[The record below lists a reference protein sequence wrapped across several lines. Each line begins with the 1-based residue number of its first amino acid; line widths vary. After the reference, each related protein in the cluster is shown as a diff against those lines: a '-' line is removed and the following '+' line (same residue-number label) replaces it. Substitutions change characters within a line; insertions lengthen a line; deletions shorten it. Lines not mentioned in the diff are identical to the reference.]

1 MDGPQT
7 TDDRPDRGFLI
18 SSSVHLP
25 PVVCILGSQTP
36 KAQYQSTT
44 ATGYITTTSTMAS
57 EMQIDTPSPS
67 PAPTS
72 APAAQAANS
81 GKIDESLYSRQLYVL
96 GKDAM
101 LKMASSN
108 VLIIGL
114 NGLGLEI
121 AKNVALAGVKSL
133 ALYDPAEVTL
143 QDLSSQFFLTTD
155 DIGKGRAAATLPKLE
170 ELNQYVPINVVEDLT
185 PEVVKKFSVVVAT
198 NLPLSK
204 QLELNQ
210 LTHANNIKFISA
222 DVRGLF
228 AQAFVDFGKGFQI
241 FDQNGEEPKTGIVS
255 DIEKDGSVTML
266 DDNRHGLEDGDY
278 VKFSEVQGITKLNE
292 QGSIYKIKVLGPFA
306 FQLEDFDPSW
316 GTYQKGG
323 IYTQVKTPI
332 SVDYEDLETQLA
344 NPEFLISDFA
354 KFVRPIQLHL
364 GFQALDAFKIAH
376 DGQLPRPHN
385 EEDAQEVVKATKSL
399 VEKYSQ
405 HISSPEDVDE
415 DLIKELAYGARG
427 DLPAMVAF
435 YGGLLAQ
442 EVLKACSG
450 KFVPIKQWLY
460 FDSLESLPEGE
471 EYVRNE
477 ETCKPINSRYDNQIA
492 VFGLKFQQ
500 KLANLKIFLVGS
512 GAIGCEMLKNWAM
525 MGIATGPDGKIFIT
539 DNDTIEKSNLNRQF
553 LFRAKDV
560 GSNKSDVSSAAVCA
574 MNPDLKG
581 KIDSRI
587 DKVGE
592 ETEHI
597 FNSEFWENL
606 DIVTNAL
613 DNVEARTYVDRRCV
627 FFKKPLLESGT
638 LGTKGNT
645 QVVIPNLTESYS
657 SSRDPPEKSIPL
669 CTLRSFPNKIDHTIA
684 WGKSLFQGY
693 FHDAPENV
701 NLYLTQPN
709 FVESVL
715 KQSGDVKS
723 ILETINQY
731 LTTDKPYTFEDCI
744 KWARLQFEDKFAHD
758 IKQLLYNFPKDAVT
772 SKGEP
777 FWTSPK
783 RAPTPLVFDINN
795 ESHFDFVV
803 GGANLLAYVYGL
815 KGDQGEPNKKFYED
829 VLSKVEI
836 PEWSPKSD
844 VKIQVNDS
852 DPDPNANTPE
862 TDNAVIEKLSA
873 SLPSPSSLAGYR
885 LSAVEF
891 EKDDDTNHHI
901 EFITAASNCRALNY
915 EIETADK
922 SKTKF
927 IAGRIIPA
935 IATTTALVTG
945 LVCLEL
951 YKVADSN
958 TNIEKYKNG
967 FVNLALPFIGFSE
980 PIVSAKGEYGGKTY
994 DKIWDRFDLHGDM
1007 TLQQVIDYFEEK
1019 EGLELSMM
1027 SYGVSLLFA
1036 SFYVKKMESRYNM
1049 KISEIIELVTK
1060 KPLGEHEKHL
1070 ILEVC
1075 LEDKDGEEPDVPYA
1089 VLHL

>member
-1 MDGPQT
+1 M
-7 TDDRPDRGFLI
+7 
-18 SSSVHLP
+18 
-25 PVVCILGSQTP
+25 
-36 KAQYQSTT
+36 ST
-44 ATGYITTTSTMAS
+44 SAS
-57 EMQIDTPSPS
+57 EMQVDSPTPGPEES
-67 PAPTS
+67 
-72 APAAQAANS
+72 
-81 GKIDESLYSRQLYVL
+81 KIDESLYSRQIYVL
-96 GKDAM
+96 GKEAM

-114 NGLGLEI
+114 KGLGLEI
-121 AKNVALAGVKSL
+121 SKNVALAGVKSL
-133 ALYDPAEVTL
+133 SIYDPNPVTL
-143 QDLSSQFFLTTD
+143 QDLSSQFFLAES
-155 DIGKGRAAATLPKLE
+155 DIGSSRAKATLPKLA
-170 ELNQYVPINVVEDLT
+170 ELNQYVPINVVDELT
-185 PEVVKKFSVVVAT
+185 PEIIKTFSVVVAT
-198 NLPLSK
+198 DLPLAK
-204 QLELNQ
+204 QIELNT
-210 LTHANNIKFISA
+210 LTHQNNIKFISA
-222 DVRGLF
+222 DIRGLF
-228 AQAFVDFGKGFQI
+228 AQAFVDFGTDFTIYDK
-241 FDQNGEEPKTGIVS
+241 DGEEPKSGIVS
-255 DIEKDGSVTML
+255 DIEKNGTVTML

-278 VKFSEVQGITKLNE
+278 VKFTEVQGIPQLNE
-292 QGSIYKIKVLGPFA
+292 PGSIYKIKVLGPFA
-306 FQLEDFDPSW
+306 FQLVDFDPSW
-316 GTYQKGG
+316 GNYEKGG
-323 IYTQVKTPI
+323 LYTQVKVPI
-332 SVDYEDLETQLA
+332 KESYQDLQSQLL

-354 KFVRPIQLHL
+354 KFDRPIQLHL
-364 GFQALDAFKIAH
+364 GFQALHQFQLNH
-376 DGQLPRPHN
+376 NMELPRPHN
-385 EEDAQEVVKATKSL
+385 ETDALELVKLTQELAP
-399 VEKYSQ
+399 KYSD
-405 HISSPEDVDE
+405 HISSSDDINI
-415 DLIKELAYGARG
+415 DLIKELSFGARG

-460 FDSLESLPEGE
+460 FDSLESLPDSKIYERSE
-471 EYVRNE
+471 DS
-477 ETCKPINSRYDNQIA
+477 CKPINSRYDNQIA
-492 VFGLKFQQ
+492 VFGLDFQK

-553 LFRAKDV
+553 LFRSRDV
-560 GSNKSDVSSAAVCA
+560 GSNKSEVSSKAVCV
-574 MNPDLKG
+574 MNPDLAG
-581 KIDSRI
+581 KIDARI
-587 DKVGE
+587 DKVAE
-592 ETEHI
+592 DTEHI
-597 FNSEFWENL
+597 FNNEFWENL
-606 DIVTNAL
+606 DFVTNAL

-645 QVVIPNLTESYS
+645 QVIIPNLTESYS

-684 WGKSLFQGY
+684 WSKSLFQGY

-709 FVESVL
+709 FVETVL
-715 KQSGDVKS
+715 KQSGDVKG
-723 ILETINQY
+723 ILETIDQY

-744 KWARLQFEDKFAHD
+744 KWARLQFEEKFSND

-783 RAPTPLVFDINN
+783 RAPEPLVFDLNDEN
-795 ESHFDFVV
+795 HFDFIV

-815 KGDQGEPNKKFYED
+815 KGDQGSPNKEYYSKI
-829 VLSKVEI
+829 LSTIEI
-836 PEWSPKSD
+836 PAWSPKSD
-844 VKIQVNDS
+844 LKIQVNDS
-852 DPDPNANTPE
+852 DPDPNASIA
-862 TDNAVIEKLSA
+862 TDNSVIEQLA
-873 SLPSPSSLAGYR
+873 SRLPSPSSLAGYR

-891 EKDDDTNHHI
+891 EKDDDSNHHI
-901 EFITAASNCRALNY
+901 EFITAASNCRAENY
-915 EIETADK
+915 FIEVADR

-951 YKVADSN
+951 YKVVDEKMD
-958 TNIEKYKNG
+958 IEKYKNG

-980 PIVSAKGEYGGKTY
+980 PVASPKGKYGEKEY
-994 DKIWDRFDLHGDM
+994 DKIWDRFDLYGDL
-1007 TLQQVIDYFEEK
+1007 TLQQIIDYFKEK

-1036 SFYVKKMESRYNM
+1036 SFYVKKMEPRYGM

-1060 KPLGEHEKHL
+1060 KPLAPHEKTL

-1075 LEDKDGEEPDVPYA
+1075 LEDEDGDEPDVPYA